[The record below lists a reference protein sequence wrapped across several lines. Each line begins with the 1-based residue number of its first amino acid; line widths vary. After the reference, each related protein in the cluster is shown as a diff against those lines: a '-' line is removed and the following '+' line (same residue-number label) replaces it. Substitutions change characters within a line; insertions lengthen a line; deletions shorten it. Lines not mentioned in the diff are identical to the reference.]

1 MFTYAQSTFQ
11 RSKAVSIIQK
21 RIHEA
26 ALQLFAQK
34 ELVDV
39 NVSELAQK
47 AGLARNTI
55 YKNLESTETLFET
68 VATQL
73 ASEMNER
80 VGKSAAP
87 DLDPAQRLSN
97 GIRFYIRRAHEERH
111 WGSFLVRYGASH
123 VSMQALWDGPPVR
136 DVLEGLA
143 CQRYSFRQ
151 DQLLSAIGLIA
162 GAVLLAISLVLQGHK
177 TWRDAGADTAEF
189 VLRALGVPAD
199 EARAFATAPL
209 PELPALDD

>member
-1 MFTYAQSTFQ
+1 M
-11 RSKAVSIIQK
+11 SIIQK

-34 ELVDV
+34 ELADV

-55 YKNLESTETLFET
+55 YKNLESIETLFET
-68 VATQL
+68 VATEL

-87 DLDPAQRLSN
+87 GLDPAQRLSN
-97 GIRFYIRRAHEERH
+97 GIRFYIRRAHEEH
-111 WGSFLVRYGASH
+111 NWGSFLLRYGASH

-143 CQRYSFRQ
+143 SQRYSFRQ

-162 GAVLLAISLVLQGHK
+162 GAVLSAISLVLQGHK
-177 TWRDAGADTAEF
+177 TWRDAGADIAEF
-189 VLRALGVPAD
+189 VLRGLGVPAD

-209 PELPALDD
+209 PELPTLDD

>member
-1 MFTYAQSTFQ
+1 M
-11 RSKAVSIIQK
+11 AVSIIQK

-34 ELVDV
+34 ELADV

-55 YKNLESTETLFET
+55 YKNLESIETLFET
-68 VATQL
+68 VATEL

-87 DLDPAQRLSN
+87 GLDPAQRLSN
-97 GIRFYIRRAHEERH
+97 GIRFYIRRAHEEH
-111 WGSFLVRYGASH
+111 NWGSFLLRYGASH

-143 CQRYSFRQ
+143 SQRYSFRQ

-162 GAVLLAISLVLQGHK
+162 GAVLSAISLVLQGHK

-189 VLRALGVPAD
+189 VLRGLGVPAD

-209 PELPALDD
+209 PELPTLDD